1 MLEWKNMAWIKNNF
15 LALLFFSLLG
25 AGVFLGHH
33 WWQEQKK
40 PVGPYHWLAQ
50 QVELQKKEKCDISSS
65 ERRMALA
72 KMLDLHRT
80 HIHSMWKNRDG
91 SAFPE
96 FKMESVGPI
105 FLRTA
110 KEKEAKQEFEQSV
123 WSWEESHGIF
133 LRSQQKVDD
142 PSVRQLWLDLDTSVK
157 YLLEKDFFRV
167 VKGKKFL
174 EPELTEHQ
182 FRRLSAVKRV
192 SKSRIAV
199 NLDPGEF
206 RGFEK
211 KIQTILEKAWNTPNG
226 KIEILW
232 GPSPDAYRL
241 VPHFQ
246 SGRSFVNHRTKEM
259 RIANYAF
266 TTTVAHEFGH
276 VLGFDDHY
284 YSVWND
290 LNCYYTQKSRLTD
303 LMSNSEHGTVQKEHW
318 DILDRAYPWK
328 SDQGYENFSYFFR
341 KDQK

>member
-1 MLEWKNMAWIKNNF
+1 MKNNF
-15 LALLFFSLLG
+15 LLIAFVGLLG
-25 AGVFLGHH
+25 ASGFLGFQ
-33 WWQEQKK
+33 WWKDRQKA
-40 PVGPYHWLAQ
+40 VGPYHWLAQ
-50 QVELQKKEKCDISSS
+50 QIEREKKEKCDLSSS
-65 ERRMALA
+65 ERRIGLS
-72 KMLDLHRT
+72 KMLDQHRNQ
-80 HIHSMWKNRDG
+80 IHALWKNRDG
-91 SAFPE
+91 SAFPD

-105 FLRTA
+105 FLRTS
-110 KEKEAKQEFEQSV
+110 KEKSKDQEFEQSV
-123 WSWEESHGIF
+123 WSWEESFGIF

-157 YLLEKDFFRV
+157 YLLEKDYFRV
-167 VKGKKFL
+167 VKGKQYL

-182 FRRLSAVKRV
+182 FRRLRAVKRI
-192 SKSRIAV
+192 SRQEIEV
-199 NLDPGEF
+199 MLDPGEF

-211 KIQTILEKAWNTPNG
+211 KIESILVRAWNTKHG
-226 KIEILW
+226 KIRIVW
-232 GPSPDAYRL
+232 GASPDAYRL

-290 LNCYYTQKSRLTD
+290 TNCYYTQKSRLTD
-303 LMSNSEHGTVQKEHW
+303 LMSNSEHGTVRKEHW
-318 DILDRAYPWK
+318 DILDRAYPWN
-328 SDQGYENFSYFFR
+328 SDSGYEKFSYYFR